1 MTLLE
6 KISFLMDERQ
16 LNKRQL
22 SIKAG
27 MPYSTIDNLWKRG
40 TDSLRLPTFRKI
52 CDFFGV
58 TMDSMAHDEK
68 DIEYKTGNG
77 SATPPVESPEATQ
90 VAIAYD
96 EAGTRTK
103 TAVEVALGL
112 DFEKEDAAASSSGW
126 LRSSE
131 DAETA

>member
-6 KISFLMDERQ
+6 KITFLIESNN
-16 LNKRQL
+16 LNKSKL
-22 SIKAG
+22 SKNAG
-27 MPYSTIDNLWKRG
+27 IPYNTVRNFWDQGVDNMQ
-40 TDSLRLPTFRKI
+40 LPTFRKL
-52 CDFFGV
+52 CEYFNV

-77 SATPPVESPEATQ
+77 PAAPPVESPEATQ